1 MGPRSDFSKPCQRA
15 AEKSANAT
23 RRCCLVRGSHE
34 SGMSTGTAAADDLKL
49 RLEVIFYLAEKRGR
63 TARPPAGAYHDM
75 DK

>member
-1 MGPRSDFSKPCQRA
+1 MGPRSDFSKPCQEA

-23 RRCCLVRGSHE
+23 CRCCLVRGSRE

-49 RLEVIFYLAEKRGR
+49 RLEAIFYLAEKRGR
-63 TARPPAGAYHDM
+63 TARPPDGSYHDM